1 MQRKYGFKALGPADG
16 PVKNAIFSG
25 NSAKMY
31 KYDVKKASL
40 EADRVT
46 QIKTAYVANGAE
58 RSNLRYGY
66 VVNG

>member
-1 MQRKYGFKALGPADG
+1 MKT
-16 PVKNAIFSG
+16 AIFSG

-40 EADRVT
+40 ETDRVT
-46 QIKTAYVANGAE
+46 QIKLAYEQNGAE

-66 VVNG
+66 VNQPGGYIPPEVFA